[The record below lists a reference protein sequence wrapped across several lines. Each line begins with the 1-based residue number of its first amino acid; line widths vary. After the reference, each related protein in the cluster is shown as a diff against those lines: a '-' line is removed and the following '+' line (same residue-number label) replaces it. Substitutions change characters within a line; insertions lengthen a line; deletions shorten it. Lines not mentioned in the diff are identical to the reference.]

1 MPPGKVNTALRQRL
15 EELESKHGDTVRI
28 ADIAEVVESMMA
40 TLKGDVVG
48 ADLAIYAELESLAR
62 YIQAAKTEIA
72 RLCPEQVKE
81 QYLPAATDQLD
92 AIVEA
97 TAEAT
102 HTIMDATE
110 IIEGVMENLD
120 GENSQKLMDATTRI
134 YEACGFQDITGQR
147 ITKVVNTLKDIE
159 ERVDALV
166 AAFGSE
172 IEKVKAEQTEA
183 EEKEEKKEKKD
194 SDEDLMHG
202 PQLPEDAQSQA
213 EVDALLASFD

>member
-1 MPPGKVNTALRQRL
+1 MPAGRVDAALRQRL
-15 EELESKHGDTVRI
+15 EELESKHGDTVRT

-40 TLKGDVVG
+40 ILKGDVTG

-62 YIQAAKTEIA
+62 YIQRAKTEIA
-72 RLCPEQVKE
+72 QLRPDQVKE
-81 QYLPAATDQLD
+81 PYLPAAADQLD

-110 IIEGVMENLD
+110 TIEGVMENLD
-120 GENSQKLMDATTRI
+120 GENSRKLMDATTRI

-147 ITKVVNTLKDIE
+147 VTKVVNTLKDIE
-159 ERVDALV
+159 ERIDALV

-172 IEKVKAEQTEA
+172 IEKVKAEQPEP
-183 EEKEEKKEKKD
+183 EEKEEKKD
-194 SDEDLMHG
+194 SDENPLHG
-202 PQLPEDAQSQA
+202 PQLPEEAKSQA

>member
-1 MPPGKVNTALRQRL
+1 MLPGKVDAALRQRL

-62 YIQAAKTEIA
+62 YIQTAKTEIA
-72 RLCPEQVKE
+72 RLRPDQVKE
-81 QYLPAATDQLD
+81 QYLPAAADQLD

-147 ITKVVNTLKDIE
+147 ITKVVKTLKDIE
-159 ERVDALV
+159 ERIDALV
-166 AAFGSE
+166 AAFGSDT
-172 IEKVKAEQTEA
+172 EKVEAEPPEA
-183 EEKEEKKEKKD
+183 EEKEGKKD
-194 SDEDLMHG
+194 SGGEMLHG
-202 PQLPEDAQSQA
+202 PQLPENAKSQA

>member
-1 MPPGKVNTALRQRL
+1 MPASKVDAALRQRL
-15 EELESKHGDTVRI
+15 EDLESKHGDTVRT

-40 TLKGDVVG
+40 TLKGDVAG

-62 YIQAAKTEIA
+62 YIQRAKTEIA
-72 RLCPEQVKE
+72 HLRPDQVKE
-81 QYLPAATDQLD
+81 KYLPAAADQLD

-102 HTIMDATE
+102 HAIMDATE
-110 IIEGVMENLD
+110 TIEGVMENLD
-120 GENSQKLMDATTRI
+120 GENSRKLMDATTRI

-147 ITKVVNTLKDIE
+147 ITKVVKALKDIE
-159 ERVDALV
+159 ERIDALV

-172 IEKVKAEQTEA
+172 IEKVKAEQPEP
-183 EEKEEKKEKKD
+183 EQKEEKKD
-194 SDEDLMHG
+194 SDEDLLHG
-202 PQLPEDAQSQA
+202 PQLAEDAKSQA

>member
-1 MPPGKVNTALRQRL
+1 MPAGRVDAALRQRL
-15 EELESKHGDTVRI
+15 EELESTHGDTVRI
-28 ADIAEVVESMMA
+28 EDIAEVVECMMA
-40 TLKGDVVG
+40 TLKGDVAG

-62 YIQAAKTEIA
+62 YIQRAKTEIA
-72 RLCPEQVKE
+72 QLRPDQVTE
-81 QYLPAATDQLD
+81 QYLPAAADHLD

-110 IIEGVMENLD
+110 AIEGVMENMD

-147 ITKVVNTLKDIE
+147 ITKVVKTLKAIE
-159 ERVDALV
+159 ERIDALV
-166 AAFGSE
+166 AAFGSD
-172 IEKVKAEQTEA
+172 IEKVKAEQLDA
-183 EEKEEKKEKKD
+183 EEKEEKKD
-194 SDEDLMHG
+194 SDEALMHG
-202 PQLPEDAQSQA
+202 PQLAEDAKSQA

>member
-1 MPPGKVNTALRQRL
+1 MPAGRVDAELRQRL
-15 EELESKHGDTVRI
+15 EELESKHGNTVRT

-40 TLKGDVVG
+40 TLKGDVPG
-48 ADLAIYAELESLAR
+48 ADVAISGELESLAR

-72 RLCPEQVKE
+72 HLRPDQVKE

-97 TAEAT
+97 TADAT

-110 IIEGVMENLD
+110 AIEGVMENLD
-120 GENSQKLMDATTRI
+120 GENSRKLMDATTRI

-147 ITKVVNTLKDIE
+147 ITKVVKTLKDIE
-159 ERVDALV
+159 ERIDALV

-172 IEKVKAEQTEA
+172 IEKVKAERPEP
-183 EEKEEKKEKKD
+183 EEKEGKKD
-194 SDEDLMHG
+194 SDEDLLHG
-202 PQLPEDAQSQA
+202 PQLAEDAKSQA

>member
-1 MPPGKVNTALRQRL
+1 MPAGRVDAALRQRL

-40 TLKGDVVG
+40 TLKGDVAA

-62 YIQAAKTEIA
+62 YIQTVKIEIA
-72 RLCPEQVKE
+72 QLRPDEVKE
-81 QYLPAATDQLD
+81 QYLPAAADQLD

-102 HTIMDATE
+102 HAIMDATE
-110 IIEGVMENLD
+110 TIEGVMEKLD
-120 GENSQKLMDATTRI
+120 GEDSRKLMDATTRI

-147 ITKVVNTLKDIE
+147 VTKVVKALKDIE
-159 ERVDALV
+159 ERIDALV

-172 IEKVKAEQTEA
+172 IEKVKAEQPEP
-183 EEKEEKKEKKD
+183 EEKEEKKD
-194 SDEDLMHG
+194 SDEDLIHG
-202 PQLPEDAQSQA
+202 PQLPENAKSQA

>member
-1 MPPGKVNTALRQRL
+1 MLPGKVDAALRQRL

-62 YIQAAKTEIA
+62 YIQTAKTEIA
-72 RLCPEQVKE
+72 RLRPDQVKE
-81 QYLPAATDQLD
+81 QYLPAAADQLD

-159 ERVDALV
+159 ERIDALV

-172 IEKVKAEQTEA
+172 IEKVKAERPETEA
-183 EEKEEKKEKKD
+183 KEEKKD
-194 SDEDLMHG
+194 SDEDLIHG
-202 PQLPEDAQSQA
+202 PQLAEDAKSQA

>member
-1 MPPGKVNTALRQRL
+1 MLPGKVDAALRQRL

-62 YIQAAKTEIA
+62 YIQTAKTEIA
-72 RLCPEQVKE
+72 RLRPDQVKE
-81 QYLPAATDQLD
+81 QYLPAAADQLD

-110 IIEGVMENLD
+110 TIEGVMENLD

-159 ERVDALV
+159 ERIDALV

-172 IEKVKAEQTEA
+172 IEKVKAEQPEA
-183 EEKEEKKEKKD
+183 EEKEEKKD
-194 SDEDLMHG
+194 SDEKLVHG
-202 PQLPEDAQSQA
+202 PQLPEDAKSQA

>member
-1 MPPGKVNTALRQRL
+1 MLASKVDATLRQRL
-15 EELESKHGDTVRI
+15 EELESKHGDTVRT

-62 YIQAAKTEIA
+62 YIQTAKTEIA
-72 RLCPEQVKE
+72 RLRPDQVKE
-81 QYLPAATDQLD
+81 QYLPAAADQLD

-159 ERVDALV
+159 ERIDALV

-172 IEKVKAEQTEA
+172 IEKVKAEQPEA
-183 EEKEEKKEKKD
+183 EEKEEKKD
-194 SDEDLMHG
+194 SDEKLVHG
-202 PQLPEDAQSQA
+202 PQLPEDAKSQA

>member
-1 MPPGKVNTALRQRL
+1 MLPGKVDAAPRQRL

-62 YIQAAKTEIA
+62 YIQTAKTEIA
-72 RLCPEQVKE
+72 RLRPDQVKE
-81 QYLPAATDQLD
+81 QYLPAAADQLD

-134 YEACGFQDITGQR
+134 YEACEFQDITGQR

-159 ERVDALV
+159 ERIDALV

-172 IEKVKAEQTEA
+172 IEKVKAEQPEA
-183 EEKEEKKEKKD
+183 EEKEEKKD
-194 SDEDLMHG
+194 SDEKLVHG
-202 PQLPEDAQSQA
+202 PQLPEDAKSQA

>member
-1 MPPGKVNTALRQRL
+1 MLAGRVDAALRQRL

-62 YIQAAKTEIA
+62 YIQTAKTEIA
-72 RLCPEQVKE
+72 RLRPDQVKE
-81 QYLPAATDQLD
+81 QYLPAAADQLD

-110 IIEGVMENLD
+110 TIEGVMENLD

-159 ERVDALV
+159 ERIDALV

-183 EEKEEKKEKKD
+183 EEKEEKKA
-194 SDEDLMHG
+194 SDEELVHG
-202 PQLPEDAQSQA
+202 PQLPEDAKSQA

>member
-1 MPPGKVNTALRQRL
+1 MPAGRVDAALRQRL

-62 YIQAAKTEIA
+62 YMQAAKTEIA
-72 RLCPEQVKE
+72 RLRPDQVKE
-81 QYLPAATDQLD
+81 QYLPAAADQLD

-110 IIEGVMENLD
+110 TIEGVVENLD
-120 GENSQKLMDATTRI
+120 G
-134 YEACGFQDITGQR
+134 
-147 ITKVVNTLKDIE
+147 
-159 ERVDALV
+159 
-166 AAFGSE
+166 
-172 IEKVKAEQTEA
+172 
-183 EEKEEKKEKKD
+183 
-194 SDEDLMHG
+194 DLMHG
-202 PQLPEDAQSQA
+202 PQLPEDAKSQGH
-213 EVDALLASFD
+213 VDALLASFD

>member
-1 MPPGKVNTALRQRL
+1 MPAGRVDSALQRRL
-15 EELESKHGDTVRI
+15 DELESKHGDTVRT
-28 ADIAEVVESMMA
+28 ADIAEVVECLMA
-40 TLKGDVVG
+40 TLRGDVAAV
-48 ADLAIYAELESLAR
+48 DLSIYAELESLAR
-62 YIQAAKTEIA
+62 YIQAAKIEIA
-72 RLCPEQVKE
+72 QLRPDEVTE
-81 QYLPAATDQLD
+81 QYIPAAADQLD

-110 IIEGVMENLD
+110 TIEGVMEKLD
-120 GENSQKLMDATTRI
+120 GENSKKLMDATTRI

-147 ITKVVNTLKDIE
+147 ITKVVKTLKDIE

-172 IEKVKAEQTEA
+172 IAKVKAEQPER
-183 EEKEEKKEKKD
+183 EEKKEPNK
-194 SDEDLMHG
+194 EVLHG
-202 PQLPEDAQSQA
+202 PELSEDAKSQA

>member
-1 MPPGKVNTALRQRL
+1 MPAERVDAALRQPL
-15 EELESKHGDTVRI
+15 EGLESKHGDTVST

-40 TLKGDVVG
+40 TLKGDVSG

-62 YIQAAKTEIA
+62 YIQQAKIEIA
-72 RLCPEQVKE
+72 HLRPDQVKE
-81 QYLPAATDQLD
+81 QYLPAAADQLD

-110 IIEGVMENLD
+110 TIEGVMENLD
-120 GENSQKLMDATTRI
+120 GKNSRKLMDATTRI

-147 ITKVVNTLKDIE
+147 ITKVVKTLKDIE
-159 ERVDALV
+159 ERIDALV

-172 IEKVKAEQTEA
+172 IEKVKAEQPEP
-183 EEKEEKKEKKD
+183 EEKEEKKD
-194 SDEDLMHG
+194 SGEVLIHG
-202 PQLPEDAQSQA
+202 PQLAEDAKSQA

>member
-1 MPPGKVNTALRQRL
+1 MLASKVDAALRQRL
-15 EELESKHGDTVRI
+15 EELESKHGDTVRT

-62 YIQAAKTEIA
+62 YIQTAKTEIA
-72 RLCPEQVKE
+72 RLRPDQVKE
-81 QYLPAATDQLD
+81 QYLPAAADQLD

-159 ERVDALV
+159 ERIDALV

-172 IEKVKAEQTEA
+172 IEKVKAERPETEA
-183 EEKEEKKEKKD
+183 KEEKKD
-194 SDEDLMHG
+194 SDEDLIHG
-202 PQLPEDAQSQA
+202 PQLAEDAKSQA

>member
-1 MPPGKVNTALRQRL
+1 MPAGTVDAALRRRL
-15 EELESKHGDTVRI
+15 KELENKHGDTVRT
-28 ADIAEVVESMMA
+28 ADIAEVVECLMA
-40 TLKGDVVG
+40 TLRGDVAVV
-48 ADLAIYAELESLAR
+48 DLSIYAELESLAR

-72 RLCPEQVKE
+72 QLRPDEVNE
-81 QYLPAATDQLD
+81 QYIPAATDQLD

-102 HTIMDATE
+102 HIIMDATE
-110 IIEGVMENLD
+110 TIEGVIEKLD
-120 GENSQKLMDATTRI
+120 GENSQKLLDATTCI

-147 ITKVVNTLKDIE
+147 ITKVVKTLKHIE

-172 IEKVKAEQTEA
+172 IEKVKAEQPER
-183 EEKEEKKEKKD
+183 EEKKEPD
-194 SDEDLMHG
+194 GTLLHG
-202 PQLPEDAQSQA
+202 PQLPEDAKSQA

>member
-1 MPPGKVNTALRQRL
+1 MPAGRVDAALRQRL

-48 ADLAIYAELESLAR
+48 ADLAIYSELESLAR
-62 YIQAAKTEIA
+62 YIQTAKTEIA
-72 RLCPEQVKE
+72 RLRPDQVKE
-81 QYLPAATDQLD
+81 QYLPAAADQLD

-159 ERVDALV
+159 ERIDALV

-172 IEKVKAEQTEA
+172 IEKVKAEQTKP
-183 EEKEEKKEKKD
+183 EENEEKKD
-194 SDEDLMHG
+194 SDGVLMHG
-202 PQLPEDAQSQA
+202 PQLPENAKSQA

>member
-1 MPPGKVNTALRQRL
+1 MLPGKVDAALRQRL

-62 YIQAAKTEIA
+62 YIQTAKTEIA
-72 RLCPEQVKE
+72 RLRPDQVKE
-81 QYLPAATDQLD
+81 QYLPAAADQLD

-159 ERVDALV
+159 ERIDALV

-172 IEKVKAEQTEA
+172 IEKVKAEQPEA
-183 EEKEEKKEKKD
+183 EEKEEKKD
-194 SDEDLMHG
+194 SDEKLVHG
-202 PQLPEDAQSQA
+202 PQLPEDAKSQA

>member
-1 MPPGKVNTALRQRL
+1 MPAGRVNAALRQQL
-15 EELESKHGDTVRI
+15 EELESKHGDTVRT

-40 TLKGDVVG
+40 TLKGDVGG
-48 ADLAIYAELESLAR
+48 ADLLIYAELESLAR
-62 YIQAAKTEIA
+62 YIHQAKIEIA
-72 RLCPEQVKE
+72 QLRPDQVKE
-81 QYLPAATDQLD
+81 QYLPAAADQLD

-110 IIEGVMENLD
+110 AIEGVMENLD
-120 GENSQKLMDATTRI
+120 GENSRKLLDATTSI

-147 ITKVVNTLKDIE
+147 VTKVVNTLKDIE
-159 ERVDALV
+159 ERIDALV

-172 IEKVKAEQTEA
+172 IEKVKAEQPEP
-183 EEKEEKKEKKD
+183 EEKEEKKD
-194 SDEDLMHG
+194 SDEDLKHG
-202 PQLPEDAQSQA
+202 PQLPEDAKSQA

>member
-1 MPPGKVNTALRQRL
+1 MLPGKVDAALRRRL

-62 YIQAAKTEIA
+62 YIQTAKTEIA
-72 RLCPEQVKE
+72 RLRPDQVKE
-81 QYLPAATDQLD
+81 QYLPAAADQLD

-147 ITKVVNTLKDIE
+147 ITKVVKTLKDIE
-159 ERVDALV
+159 ERIDALV

-172 IEKVKAEQTEA
+172 IEKVKAEQTGP
-183 EEKEEKKEKKD
+183 EEKEEKKD
-194 SDEDLMHG
+194 SEEDLMHG
-202 PQLPEDAQSQA
+202 PQLPEDAKSQA

>member
-1 MPPGKVNTALRQRL
+1 MPAGNVDAALRQRL
-15 EELESKHGDTVRI
+15 EELESKHGDTVRTK
-28 ADIAEVVESMMA
+28 DIAEVVECMMA
-40 TLKGDVVG
+40 TLKGDVPG
-48 ADLAIYAELESLAR
+48 ADVAIYGELESLAR

-72 RLCPEQVKE
+72 HLRLDQVKE
-81 QYLPAATDQLD
+81 QCLPAADQPD

-110 IIEGVMENLD
+110 TIEGVMEKLD

-147 ITKVVNTLKDIE
+147 ITKVVKTLKDIE
-159 ERVDALV
+159 ERIDALV

-172 IEKVKAEQTEA
+172 IEKVKAEQPEP
-183 EEKEEKKEKKD
+183 EEKKEKKAA
-194 SDEDLMHG
+194 DEDLVHG
-202 PQLPEDAQSQA
+202 PQLAEDAKSQA

>member
-1 MPPGKVNTALRQRL
+1 MLPGKVDAALRRRL

-62 YIQAAKTEIA
+62 YIQTAKTEFA
-72 RLCPEQVKE
+72 RLRPDQVKE
-81 QYLPAATDQLD
+81 QYLPAAADQLD
-92 AIVEA
+92 AIVEATAEA

-159 ERVDALV
+159 ERIDALV

-172 IEKVKAEQTEA
+172 IEKVKAEQPES
-183 EEKEEKKEKKD
+183 EEKKEPDKGR
-194 SDEDLMHG
+194 LQG
-202 PQLPEDAQSQA
+202 PELPEDANSQA